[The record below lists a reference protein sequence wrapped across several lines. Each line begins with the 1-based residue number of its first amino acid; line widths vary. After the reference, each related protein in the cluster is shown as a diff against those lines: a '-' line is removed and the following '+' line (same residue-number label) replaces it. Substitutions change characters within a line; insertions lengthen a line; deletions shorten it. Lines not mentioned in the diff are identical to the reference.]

1 MRTRQEIYASRGR
14 ERKRMDTERRME
26 KAGKVVRKGRE
37 GCIVE
42 QVRRL
47 RREIK
52 TVRVDEERSE
62 RDERGRG
69 GRASGVATGSGPT
82 PGVDF
87 N

>member
-1 MRTRQEIYASRGR
+1 MHIRRQRCVAEKEVG
-14 ERKRMDTERRME
+14 ERVE
-26 KAGKVVRKGRE
+26 KVDSGDE
-37 GCIVE
+37 GGGVICIAE

-47 RREIK
+47 GGEIK

-62 RDERGRG
+62 RG
-69 GRASGVATGSGPT
+69 TGSGPT